1 MPLIIAFGETEIHD
15 YLRLDP
21 GQDTVIV
28 KTITDAAMDEAYTHL
43 KHDFSSVVKNPDGT
57 TSTTVN
63 PAPTSVKEWV
73 LNRIVEKYENRGN
86 AKDPDFSAIDKY
98 RKVSFGNFRNLNTV
112 SETPETDAVNG
123 LDQ

>member
-1 MPLIIAFGETEIHD
+1 MPLIIAFEETEIHD

-21 GQDTVIV
+21 GQDAVIV
-28 KTITDAAMDEAYTHL
+28 KTITDAAMDEVLTYL

-63 PAPTSVKEWV
+63 PAPPSVKEWV

-86 AKDPDFSAIDKY
+86 APDPNFTAIDKY
-98 RKVSFGNFRNLNTV
+98 RKVSFGGFRNLNAI
-112 SETPETDAVNG
+112 SETPETDAING
-123 LDQ
+123 VD

>member
-1 MPLIIAFGETEIHD
+1 MPLIIAFEETEIHD

-28 KTITDAAMDEAYTHL
+28 KTITDAAMDEVLTYL
-43 KHDFSSVVKNPDGT
+43 KHDFSTVIRNGDGT
-57 TSTTVN
+57 TTTTVN
-63 PAPTSVKEWV
+63 PAPPSVKEWV

-86 AKDPDFSAIDKY
+86 APDPNFTGIEKY

-123 LDQ
+123 LDK